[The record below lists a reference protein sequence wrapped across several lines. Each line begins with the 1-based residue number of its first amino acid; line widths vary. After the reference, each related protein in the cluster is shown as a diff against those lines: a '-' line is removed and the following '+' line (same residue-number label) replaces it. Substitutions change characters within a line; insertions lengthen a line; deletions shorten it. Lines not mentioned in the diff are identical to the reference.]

1 MARVLV
7 IDDEPDVVRLI
18 SKVLSGRGHVVHT
31 VRDGANALVRVN
43 TERPDVILIDSDI
56 PKIDGA
62 EVCRQIKTNPVTR
75 RIPVVMMTA
84 SYIDLYDVGA
94 EDGPDAFVVQ
104 PFARD
109 VLGDAVDR
117 AVLRRTAAP

>member
-43 TERPDVILIDSDI
+43 TERPHVILLDSDI

-62 EVCRQIKTNPVTR
+62 EVCRQIKRNPATR
-75 RIPVVMMTA
+75 GIPVVMMTA
-84 SYIDLYDVGA
+84 SYIDIYDVDTEG
-94 EDGPDAFVVQ
+94 GPDAYVVR
-104 PFARD
+104 PFARE
-109 VLGDAVDR
+109 VLANVVER
-117 AVLRRTAAP
+117 VLFRR